1 MSTIKLNVIYFFN
14 LLIYQQILILY
25 YIVKLVLLNK
35 FDKWL
40 QHYLDT
46 SIFVF
51 KWLTSF
57 STDIRP

>member
-1 MSTIKLNVIYFFN
+1 

-35 FDKWL
+35 FDERL

-46 SIFVF
+46 SILVY
-51 KWLTSF
+51 
-57 STDIRP
+57 